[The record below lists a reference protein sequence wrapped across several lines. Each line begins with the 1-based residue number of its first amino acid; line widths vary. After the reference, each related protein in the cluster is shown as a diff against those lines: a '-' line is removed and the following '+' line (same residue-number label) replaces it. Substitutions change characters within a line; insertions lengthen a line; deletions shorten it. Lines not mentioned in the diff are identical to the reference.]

1 MKKLLFTMLLLMFSS
16 YSFSEQES
24 VTVPTQGLS
33 TISPTLTEPIEIPSC
48 LKQGKENL
56 QGFERSKK
64 LSICQMKNFQ
74 DHAVFGHVNS
84 VAMLHV
90 LGVS

>member
-1 MKKLLFTMLLLMFSS
+1 MKKLLLTILLLMFSS

-33 TISPTLTEPIEIPSC
+33 TISPTLTEPIEMPSC

-64 LSICQMKNFQ
+64 TEHMSDEEFSRSCSLWPCELCCY
-74 DHAVFGHVNS
+74 AACTGC
-84 VAMLHV
+84 
-90 LGVS
+90 